1 MRLALA
7 LCLLAAPALAD
18 EVWTSEFGDIIYERD
33 TADYKAVL
41 SVPAIALNG
50 MTAANARGQV
60 MIYNLTNNVSD
71 RYGIFEGYWT
81 APGEPTCD
89 TALMPPGS
97 KASWSW
103 GRVQVIFDR
112 PEFPSGF
119 TMLIGT
125 CFWDPAYSLR
135 AEAFAG

>member
-33 TADYKAVL
+33 TGGFSAIL
-41 SVPAIALNG
+41 SIPATALNDG
-50 MTAANARGQV
+50 AAANERAQV
-60 MIYNLTNNVSD
+60 TIYGLTDNVD

-81 APGEPTCD
+81 APGEPMCD
-89 TALMPPGS
+89 AALMPPGG
-97 KASWSW
+97 KASRSW
-103 GRVQVIFDR
+103 GRVQVVFDR
-112 PEFPSGF
+112 PGFPSGF

-125 CFWDPAYSLR
+125 CFWDPVWSLR